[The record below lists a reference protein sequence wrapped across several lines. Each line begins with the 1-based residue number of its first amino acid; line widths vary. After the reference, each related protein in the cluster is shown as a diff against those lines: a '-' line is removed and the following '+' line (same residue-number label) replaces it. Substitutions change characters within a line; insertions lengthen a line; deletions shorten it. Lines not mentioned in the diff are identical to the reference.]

1 MRPLFATVAISVGLA
16 LAFIVGV
23 ALRPTLFPTASS
35 QSGVVPSVVGLNG
48 RAALRTLFADR
59 FDVLPVPV
67 VPSSRRQFNMAVV
80 YRQFPTAGTKVSR
93 RSITIYARTR

>member
-1 MRPLFATVAISVGLA
+1 MKPLLATLAIAVTLA
-16 LAFIVGV
+16 LTFIAGM

-35 QSGVVPSVVGLNG
+35 ESGVVPSVVGLHG
-48 RAALRTLFADR
+48 RAALRMLVADG
-59 FDVLPVPV
+59 FGVLPVPV